1 MSAAGGRASIGAPPA
16 PDGAAAETLRAE
28 DLHKR
33 YGGVRA
39 LRGARLAV
47 RVGEAHA
54 LVGANGSGKS
64 TLLGILS
71 GQTRPDS
78 GSVAVAGVPL
88 RFGHPRVSAEAG
100 IAIVTQETTLV
111 PDLSV
116 AENIMLGP
124 VRPRRPL
131 GIDWPTLHARAAE
144 AVARLG
150 LDLDVRRPVRQLRPD
165 ERQLVEVARAVS
177 RSARLLILDEATSSL
192 TDEEVQRLFDVV
204 RSLKAQG
211 VSVIAV
217 SHRMREIFAIADRIT
232 VLRAGETVMEA
243 DTRDCN
249 ADSLVEAMTGRA
261 VAASAAGAAAGSHRP
276 LLSVRGVSVPRA
288 LQDVSL
294 EVGEREIVG
303 LAGLVGSGRSELL
316 SVLFGLRRAAE
327 GEVML
332 DGRPLAPRSPR
343 EAIAAGLGLVGADR
357 RESGLVMS
365 MSLEENISMVSTRA
379 LARWRRA
386 GRRGERRAA
395 AELTEAM
402 GVVAPSLSTPA
413 ASLSGGNQQKVVLAK
428 WMRMSPRVLLLD
440 EPTRGV
446 DVGSKL
452 EIYRLLRQARD
463 RGITM
468 LLSSSEIPE
477 LLAVCDRIAVM
488 ARGRVRAVLQT
499 ASTSEAE
506 IVSHASNID

>member
-1 MSAAGGRASIGAPPA
+1 MTAKGARAGMSAAPARAG
-16 PDGAAAETLRAE
+16 AAETLRA
-28 DLHKR
+28 DDMHKR

-39 LRGARLAV
+39 LRGARLVV
-47 RVGEAHA
+47 RGGETHA

-64 TLLGILS
+64 TMLRILS

-78 GSVAVAGVPL
+78 GAVAVAGVPL
-88 RFGHPRVSAEAG
+88 RFGHPRISADAG

-124 VRPRRPL
+124 IRPRRPL
-131 GIDWPTLHARAAE
+131 GIDWPRLHARAAE

-192 TDEEVQRLFDVV
+192 TDEEVERLFEVV

-211 VSVIAV
+211 VSVITV
-217 SHRMREIFAIADRIT
+217 SHRMREIFAIADRVT
-232 VLRAGETVMEA
+232 VLRAGETVMETDA
-243 DTRDCN
+243 RDCS

-261 VAASAAGAAAGSHRP
+261 PTAAALGPAAISHKP
-276 LLSVRGVSVPRA
+276 LLRMRGVSVPRA
-288 LQDVSL
+288 LQDISL

-316 SVLFGLRRAAE
+316 SVLFGLRRPAG
-327 GEVML
+327 GEITL
-332 DGRPLAPRSPR
+332 DGRPLAPRSPK

-379 LARWRRA
+379 VARWRRA
-386 GRRGERRAA
+386 GRREQRRAA
-395 AELTEAM
+395 MKLTEAM
-402 GVVAPSLSTPA
+402 GVVTPSLSARA

-428 WMRMSPRVLLLD
+428 WMSMSPRLLLLD

-452 EIYRLLRQARD
+452 EIYRLLREARD
-463 RGITM
+463 RGIAM

-488 ARGRVRAVLQT
+488 ARGRVLAVLQT